1 MYFLEF
7 LSLGEATFATKISLA
22 FDSSFHHH
30 PSTDSLNLL
39 AISKLVLSPSFI
51 PNPNYHLYCSQINF
65 TKASLHHITAQF
77 KCHVLVSQ
85 LCLMLCDPLDCR
97 TPDSSVHGIF
107 QTRIQE
113 WVAISS
119 SMGSSQLENQ
129 THISCV
135 PCIAGRLFTHWAIGE
150 AQMLYWLPTAN

>member
-107 QTRIQE
+107 HRHGCGE
-113 WVAISS
+113 WHFRAVMAP
-119 SMGSSQLENQ
+119 SQR
-129 THISCV
+129 
-135 PCIAGRLFTHWAIGE
+135 GRDTLGASLGGE
-150 AQMLYWLPTAN
+150 F